1 MDRIHYAGDSV
12 LTGSAIAQ
20 SLLEYAEAL
29 AKAGSSDTVDIPSR
43 RSDGSLGRA
52 NLLIGPA
59 SQLVSE
65 TEESDFDEVVDEATV
80 AYLGRQIAML
90 SDTRALPLEEDSN
103 FATAMDELEIPAEES
118 QAMG

>member
-12 LTGSAIAQ
+12 LTGSAIAK
-20 SLLEYAEAL
+20 SLLAYAEAL
-29 AKAGSSDTVDIPSR
+29 AKKGSSATVDIPSR

-52 NLLIGPA
+52 NFLIGPA

-65 TEESDFDEVVDEATV
+65 TEESDFEEVVDDAVVTYFEQQA
-80 AYLGRQIAML
+80 AML
-90 SDTRALPLEEDSN
+90 GDSQALPLDDDFNSSTTIDDLELATEEN
-103 FATAMDELEIPAEES
+103 